1 MNKHKKTFQPKTVLH
16 GAFLGATLLAPG
28 LSVATIALVLGI
40 YEKLLCSISDFFSA
54 KWKSTLAFLIPL
66 GIGAFVAL
74 MASSHV
80 LTWADDHHPRQLAF
94 LFLGFIIGAI
104 PLLLRTSKAKERFKT
119 NHIIPL
125 VVVALL
131 TASIAFFDPV
141 GSTYAI
147 DTLDTATVIRLLI
160 AGALAATAMLL
171 PGLSAALMLLLMG
184 VHAQLTLAISDF
196 DLPVIG
202 VTMIG
207 ALLGLIVSSKGIKYL
222 LENYTT
228 LTYAISIGLVM
239 GSIVVVFPGMPTGT
253 FEALTSLGAFAV
265 GLVGVVLIDKV
276 GARSHY
282 V

>member
-1 MNKHKKTFQPKTVLH
+1 LKEKTKTLQPKTLLH

-40 YEKLLCSISDFFSA
+40 YEKLLGSISDFFSS

-66 GIGAFVAL
+66 GIGALIAL
-74 MASSHV
+74 IASSRV
-80 LTWADDHHPRQLAF
+80 LTWADDTYPRQLAF

-104 PLLLRTSKAKERFKT
+104 PLLLRTSKAKERFRI
-119 NHIIPL
+119 NHVIPL

-131 TASIAFFDPV
+131 TASLTFLNQAD
-141 GSTYAI
+141 SAYTI

-171 PGLSAALMLLLMG
+171 PGLSAALMLLLLG

-196 DLPVIG
+196 NLPVIG

-228 LTYAISIGLVM
+228 LTYAVSIGLVI
-239 GSIVVVFPGMPTGT
+239 GSVVVVFPGVPTGA
-253 FEALTSLGAFAV
+253 FEVFTSLGAFVV

-276 GARSHY
+276 GAKSH
-282 V
+282 